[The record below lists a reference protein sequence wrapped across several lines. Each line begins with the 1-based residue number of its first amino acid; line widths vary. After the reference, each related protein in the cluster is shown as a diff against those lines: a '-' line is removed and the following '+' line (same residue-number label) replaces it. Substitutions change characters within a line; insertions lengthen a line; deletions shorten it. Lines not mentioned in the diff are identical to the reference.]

1 MPNPASKTPAEPPK
15 PPQLQPDDLQ
25 ILQKLA
31 SDFLLLTD
39 EQIFQLFPD
48 RPPRA
53 IKRRLDRLV
62 DLGYLSRRFPGTL
75 FLSTIR
81 PAYAVGAQAAN
92 LPMLDISNS
101 QGLARL
107 QKSRDFSDM
116 ALAHLLF
123 ANFVQIKFQTA
134 IHDHPDYQFES
145 WTSQYDPVWTRLNQ
159 SGFNLRPDGLAKIWK
174 GNKRFFYFIEADR
187 DTYRGKHLEKRLALY
202 ARHASKYPHSAA
214 FEFKHPRFRV
224 LFIAESVH
232 RAKRMLKAFSPHH
245 PDLFWVTTWQEF
257 SKQSLLH
264 PQWRSHDSSVLH
276 ALQEPCE
283 LPPEPPEPPS
293 PPSI

>member
-1 MPNPASKTPAEPPK
+1 MPTPTSRASAGSSK
-15 PPQLQPDDLQ
+15 PLQLQPDDLQ
-25 ILQKLA
+25 ILRILA

-39 EQIFQLFPD
+39 EQIFQLFPG

-81 PAYAVGAQAAN
+81 PAYAVGAKVPH

-101 QGLARL
+101 QTLARL
-107 QKSRDFSDM
+107 QRSRDFSDA

-123 ANFVQIKFQTA
+123 ANFVQIKFQSA
-134 IHDHPDYQFES
+134 IHDHPDYHLES
-145 WTSQYDPVWTRLNQ
+145 WTSQYDPIWTRLNQ

-174 GNKRFFYFIEADR
+174 GNNRFLYFIEADR

-202 ARHASKYPHSAA
+202 AGHASKYPHSPV

-224 LFIAESVH
+224 LFITESLH
-232 RAKRMLKAFSPHH
+232 RAKRLLKAFSPHH
-245 PDLFWVTTWQEF
+245 PDLFWVVTWQEF
-257 SKQSLLH
+257 SKQSLLQ
-264 PQWRSHDSSVLH
+264 PQWRSHDSDILH
-276 ALQEPCE
+276 ALQEPCD
-283 LPPEPPEPPS
+283 LPLEPPDPPS
-293 PPSI
+293 PQ